1 VVILKTIGTS
11 KFAVDADTSGAA
23 NQKATSVWDHTML
36 VNNKKHIRNLV
47 VTYDIQSDKYGGKTV
62 ASLFDISTTAFE
74 IVCKLANDCQQVRQ
88 YRSSCKFDPY

>member
-1 VVILKTIGTS
+1 
-11 KFAVDADTSGAA
+11 
-23 NQKATSVWDHTML
+23 ML

-74 IVCKLANDCQQVRQ
+74 MVSKLANDCQQVR
-88 YRSSCKFDPY
+88 